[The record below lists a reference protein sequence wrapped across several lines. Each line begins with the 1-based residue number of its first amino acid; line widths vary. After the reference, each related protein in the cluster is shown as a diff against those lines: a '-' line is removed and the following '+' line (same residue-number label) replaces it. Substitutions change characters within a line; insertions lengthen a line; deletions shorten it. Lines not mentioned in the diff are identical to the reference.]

1 MCLFINDVPHAYH
14 GPIDDL
20 GRRTDASTRPE
31 LSQGSVEFV
40 APVEYMVRPPQ
51 PPVYMFVIDVSYPA
65 VTSGV
70 VHTVCAAIKQA
81 LPTLPGG
88 ERTQV
93 GFVTYNS
100 SVHFYNLRATLSAPA
115 MLVVP
120 DISDVFLPVPD
131 DLLVNLSE
139 SRGLVDQLLDSL
151 PKVWSPIARFCS
163 GFGPLSRLL
172 HAQMHTD
179 AKNVET
185 CLGTALDAAF
195 NIMQH
200 IGGKMVV
207 CQTSL
212 PSLGKGKLKHRCV
225 CVCTMRS
232 DGSRGET
239 VMSMTSERTRK
250 RWARTRNTRCSLRIQ
265 AMTRSITSTKPL
277 IFRASRCVGAPRS
290 QNCCF
295 CPC

>member
-14 GPIDDL
+14 GPIDDM

-88 ERTQV
+88 ERTQI

-100 SVHFYNLRATLSAPA
+100 SVHFYNLRPTLSAPA

-120 DISDVFLPVPD
+120 DISDIFLPVPD

-139 SRGLVDQLLDSL
+139 SRALVDQLLDSL
-151 PKVWSPIARFCS
+151 PKVSAAAHPAAADGRLCCCLQLCRCTRTQRMWKRVWAQRWTPRSISCS
-163 GFGPLSRLL
+163 
-172 HAQMHTD
+172 
-179 AKNVET
+179 
-185 CLGTALDAAF
+185 
-195 NIMQH
+195 
-200 IGGKMVV
+200 
-207 CQTSL
+207 
-212 PSLGKGKLKHRCV
+212 
-225 CVCTMRS
+225 
-232 DGSRGET
+232 
-239 VMSMTSERTRK
+239 TSEGKWSCVKHPSRRL
-250 RWARTRNTRCSLRIQ
+250 ARES
-265 AMTRSITSTKPL
+265 
-277 IFRASRCVGAPRS
+277 
-290 QNCCF
+290 
-295 CPC
+295 